1 MTERKVN
8 PYIDMN
14 SLLRVWKGNAGE
26 SKVLQPSWNGISAFF
41 IQTVRKQISALCEKI
56 YIYVWF
62 DSLLGMSISEIS
74 RMYVQISAST
84 SDQLTTVE
92 GVPSPSAQQLLLV
105 SLVKNA
111 NFSGGSSNEMVC
123 SKGLFSLAL

>member
-1 MTERKVN
+1 
-8 PYIDMN
+8 
-14 SLLRVWKGNAGE
+14 
-26 SKVLQPSWNGISAFF
+26 
-41 IQTVRKQISALCEKI
+41 
-56 YIYVWF
+56 
-62 DSLLGMSISEIS
+62 MSISEIS